1 MFSRV
6 VRLIFRNELYQVKN
20 ILHIMQPSMTITT
33 SELHKCLYGARY
45 PLSKKYIIEF
55 AKERRA
61 SLSLQNE
68 LRELPEGIYFGV
80 LDIQEEILENT
91 WSAEDEL

>member
-1 MFSRV
+1 
-6 VRLIFRNELYQVKN
+6 
-20 ILHIMQPSMTITT
+20 MTITT
-33 SELHKCLYGARY
+33 SELHECLYGAKY
-45 PLSKKYIIEF
+45 PVSKNYIIEF

-68 LRELPEGIYFGV
+68 LKELPEGIYFGV

-91 WSAEDEL
+91 WSEEEEA

>member
-1 MFSRV
+1 
-6 VRLIFRNELYQVKN
+6 
-20 ILHIMQPSMTITT
+20 MQTAMTITT
-33 SELHKCLYGARY
+33 SELHECLYGAKF
-45 PLSKKYIIEF
+45 PVSKRYIIEF

-68 LRELPEGIYFGV
+68 LKELPEGIYFGV

-91 WSAEDEL
+91 WSEEEEA